1 MAREFVMGARINL
14 NTGNYSSGMS
24 DAMRSTS
31 NFSQEL
37 SDANRAMGRYYDS
50 AGRMR
55 EANGRFVST
64 ANQAEQATGRQRRT
78 LAELL
83 GITGRFSQATRQ
95 STQQL
100 QAQERQVTSL
110 RERVFSLQG
119 AFIALTGS
127 MAIKGA
133 YNWLIG
139 ANADMEQYQNTLTV
153 VLGSQEKA
161 VEQMAWAEKFA
172 AKTPF
177 EIPSIIEA
185 TTRLESYGIESQKV
199 LGITGDMA
207 SVMGKDLMQAVEA
220 VADAQT
226 GELERL
232 KEFGITKGMI
242 EEQAKA
248 MGKAVTNNKGQI
260 TDQEQFNKTLFAIME
275 KRFKG
280 GMEMQSQSF
289 KGMLSNVQDFVGS
302 MGRQLGKPLFEKAKA
317 GLQDFLG
324 FLNGLNDSGAIDKFV
339 SGVQIA
345 GGMIG
350 TVFKGAA
357 QILGAVFGPVLAP
370 IVSGFQWLGKA
381 AKDLY
386 TMLFT
391 TGEAPWLVTQFGPEK
406 VNAINNFFWDIYDA
420 AIMFKNFMTGTV
432 GPAIGSAV
440 DTILNAVKGIYDF
453 FVNNWSTI
461 GPYIIG
467 VATAFLVYTAYLRA
481 AAAVTKIVAAAQ
493 LAYNAV
499 MAMNPIILVVL
510 AIGLL
515 IGYLIHLA
523 GGWDVVRE
531 KLAVLW
537 TYLVNAWNNIWTTLQ
552 PILTMIGQKAVE
564 IWQYLVEVVPP
575 LLLQLWTLITTWF
588 NNIWATI
595 GPLLQTIWTG
605 IVNVFNSIVTFFQ
618 VWGPTIWAI
627 IQIVW
632 AYISAYIGAAIQ
644 VIWAIIKGGF
654 TVIYNII
661 SGIWKM
667 IQGVIEIAWSLITG
681 WISIGLSVL
690 SGDWEGAWN
699 GMLDMLGGVWDGIV
713 TFFDGL
719 KDLFFDSGKAIIQT
733 LADGIM
739 AVASA
744 PVDAITNV
752 LGKVREFLPFSDAH
766 KGPLSQLTHN
776 GGKIVS
782 TMAEGVY
789 KQAGTL
795 HRAMRDTLEDTPTT
809 TTVRANAHRVNP
821 AGKTAAGSGGGRSTL
836 IKSLIEKIIINGVD
850 KNGKVIAE
858 EIIEALY
865 EKLSQADD
873 ILSAADLE
881 GLLYD

>member
-1 MAREFVMGARINL
+1 MSREFVMGARINL

-24 DAMRSTS
+24 QAMQSTS
-31 NFSQEL
+31 SFAQEIVDL
-37 SDANRAMGRYYDS
+37 DRAMGRYYDS
-50 AGRMR
+50 QGRLR
-55 EANGRFVST
+55 EANGRFAASAGT
-64 ANQAEQATGRQRRT
+64 MTNQLEDQGRQ
-78 LAELL
+78 
-83 GITGRFSQATRQ
+83 
-95 STQQL
+95 
-100 QAQERQVTSL
+100 VDSL
-110 RERVFSLQG
+110 KDKVFSLQNAFVALGG
-119 AFIALTGS
+119 A

-226 GELERL
+226 GELERM
-232 KEFGITKGMI
+232 KEFGITKKMI

-248 MGKAVTNNKGQI
+248 MGKTPFDTKGSI
-260 TDQEQFNKTLFAIME
+260 KDQEALNSAMFALMQ

-280 GMEMQSQSF
+280 GMEMQSTTF
-289 KGMLSNVQDFVGS
+289 KGMLSNVSDFMGT
-302 MGRQLGKPLFEKAKA
+302 MGRRLGEPLFEKAKA
-317 GLQDFLG
+317 GLKDFLG

-420 AIMFKNFMTGTV
+420 AVMFKDFMVNTA

-440 DTILNAVKGIYDF
+440 NTILGWVKNLASF
-453 FVNNWSTI
+453 FINNFSKFQ
-461 GPYIIG
+461 PYIIG
-467 VATAFLVYTAYLRA
+467 IATAFLLYGAYLKTA
-481 AAAVTKIVAAAQ
+481 AAITKVAAIAQ
-493 LAYNAV
+493 AAFNAV
-499 MAMNPIILVVL
+499 MAMNPIVLVVL

-515 IGYLIHLA
+515 IGLLIHLA
-523 GGWDVVRE
+523 GGWDVVRQ

-537 TYLVNAWNNIWTTLQ
+537 TYLVTAWNNIWTTLQ
-552 PILTMIGQKAVE
+552 PILTMIGQKAVQ

-575 LLLQLWTLITTWF
+575 LLIQLWTLITTWF

-654 TVIYNII
+654 MYVYNSI

-667 IQGVIEIAWSLITG
+667 IQGVIEIAWSLVTG
-681 WISIGLSVL
+681 LISTGLAIL
-690 SGDWEGAWN
+690 SGDWESAWN
-699 GMLDMLGGVWDGIV
+699 NMVDMLGGIWDGIV

-719 KDLFFDSGKAIIQT
+719 KDLFFDSGKAIIET

-744 PVDAITNV
+744 PVKAIENV

-766 KGPLSQLTHN
+766 TGPLSQLTHN

-795 HRAMRDTLEDTPTT
+795 HKAMSNTLAGTPTMLEAVQPKIT
-809 TTVRANAHRVNP
+809 TIDPETTGTNVKANAHRINP
-821 AGKTAAGSGGGRSTL
+821 AGKTAVGSGGGRSTL